1 MQQLEIWK
9 VEFLN
14 LDGFLL
20 MMSMGHDKST
30 GK

>member
-14 LDGFLL
+14 WDGFLI
-20 MMSMGHDKST
+20 MMSTAYDKSI